1 LRVKTVYLMPMAS
14 GMDQYLANE
23 LTRAHVFQVVTDPA
37 RADAI
42 FTDHLGAGF
51 EAGLKNMYPEFK
63 ANSTSSASMGGKA
76 ASKAADAIE
85 LNAAEAAAGKDSDK
99 TADQATDVDATKG
112 TPAGSK
118 ASLTLKPA
126 GAERAPASSHARGTV
141 FLVGRGTWD
150 VLWSAYAEP
159 VMGRSKQQDQTAAK
173 LVSQLKASMKSASK
187 APGGK

>member
-1 LRVKTVYLMPMAS
+1 MYLMPMAS

-51 EAGLKNMYPEFK
+51 EASLKNMYPDFK
-63 ANSTSSASMGGKA
+63 ANSTSSASMGGKTA
-76 ASKAADAIE
+76 PK
-85 LNAAEAAAGKDSDK
+85 AAEATEANAGEVAAGKDSDR
-99 TADQATDVDATKG
+99 TADQATDVDAAKN
-112 TPAGSK
+112 ASGSST

-126 GAERAPASSHARGTV
+126 GAERTPASSHARGTV

-150 VLWSAYAEP
+150 VLWSSYAEP
-159 VMGRSKQQDQTAAK
+159 TMGRSKQQDQTAAK
-173 LVSQLKASMKSASK
+173 LVSQLKAALKSSSK
-187 APGGK
+187 AQGGK